1 MNDFNHFPNRIPIFP
16 LPMVFFPGQ
25 VRGLHIF
32 EPRYKELLQMCIHTG
47 SPFGI
52 VLENRP
58 TKNEPNPLP
67 HEIGVLAHIIQ
78 VARQPDDTFMI
89 QIYGGERFRVKQ
101 YYHDMP
107 FLQASIDSA
116 PLGQTD
122 TDLAHRM
129 FETVSE
135 MLEEYLDA
143 LTQASGF
150 DFQIPDVPE
159 TPEQLGYL
167 TAVALQINNEQKQ
180 ELLGKATLPEL
191 FQDEIVY
198 LTSELDLMDWINNTI
213 ESPINNIFS
222 GFGPENAI
230 SLN

>member
-1 MNDFNHFPNRIPIFP
+1 MNDFTNFPNRIPIFP

-25 VRGLHIF
+25 VRTLHIF

-58 TKNEPNPLP
+58 TRAEPHPLP
-67 HEIGVLAHIIQ
+67 HQVGTLAHIFQ
-78 VARQPDDTFMI
+78 VARQPDDTFLI
-89 QIYGGERFRVKQ
+89 QIYGGERFRVRQ
-101 YYHDMP
+101 FYHDLP
-107 FLQASIDSA
+107 FLQAAIDST
-116 PLGQTD
+116 PMMQTD
-122 TDLAHRM
+122 TDLALRL
-129 FETVSE
+129 FDVVSE
-135 MLEEYLDA
+135 TLERYLDA
-143 LTQASGF
+143 LTMASGI

-180 ELLGKATLPEL
+180 ELLGQNTLPEL
-191 FQDEIVY
+191 FRAEMMY
-198 LTSELDLMDWINNTI
+198 LRSELDLMDWINSTI
-213 ESPINNIFS
+213 ESPINNIVS
-222 GFGPENAI
+222 GYGPENAI

>member
-1 MNDFNHFPNRIPIFP
+1 
-16 LPMVFFPGQ
+16 
-25 VRGLHIF
+25 
-32 EPRYKELLQMCIHTG
+32 
-47 SPFGI
+47 
-52 VLENRP
+52 
-58 TKNEPNPLP
+58 
-67 HEIGVLAHIIQ
+67 
-78 VARQPDDTFMI
+78 
-89 QIYGGERFRVKQ
+89 
-101 YYHDMP
+101 
-107 FLQASIDSA
+107 
-116 PLGQTD
+116 
-122 TDLAHRM
+122 M